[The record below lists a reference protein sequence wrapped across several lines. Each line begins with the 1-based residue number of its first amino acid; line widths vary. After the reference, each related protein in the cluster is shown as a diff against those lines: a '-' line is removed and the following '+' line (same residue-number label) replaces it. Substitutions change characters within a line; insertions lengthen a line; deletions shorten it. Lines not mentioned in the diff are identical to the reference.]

1 MFVGEAYHTTVQI
14 SYYVAAAKAIRSL
27 LEFIA
32 TDKAIAG
39 LCKTL
44 TIYGQA
50 FHRTDAFAPVLQVT
64 CLTLLKHIAIGL
76 SCFSVLLPRVSILGA
91 TLTHKVLAVRSR
103 QVHPSQLCG
112 NRCQLA

>member
-1 MFVGEAYHTTVQI
+1 MPAAEVYHTTVHKA
-14 SYYVAAAKAIRSL
+14 YCVAAAKAMRSL
-27 LEFIA
+27 LEFMA

-39 LCKTL
+39 LSKTL

-50 FHRTDAFAPVLQVT
+50 FNRTDAFAPVLQVI

-76 SCFSVLLPRVSILGA
+76 SCFPMLLPCVSISDG

-103 QVHPSQLCG
+103 QVHPNQLCG
-112 NRCQLA
+112 NHCQLA